1 MWIYLIIGI
10 FVCIFRRF
18 IFSLPQLV
26 RYKIKDLKNFNKD
39 YFKLYGLRV
48 YTGRQGAGKTI
59 GLVYDLERY
68 RKRYPKAKIYTNF
81 GYKYETAPLNS
92 LNDLLDPALKNGTD
106 GVIFAIDEIQNE
118 FSCANS
124 KDFPETLLS
133 QVTQQRKQRVCILA
147 TSQVFTRVAKPLR
160 EQCFIVVVCQT
171 LFSRYT
177 RLKYYD
183 ADAYI
188 EYADNPSR
196 DKRRKLRK
204 KDYQSFVQ
212 TDSLRDLYNSYLL
225 IERLSRVGFAPKQQ
239 VINTTNILVSNAKGK
254 R

>member
-1 MWIYLIIGI
+1 MWIYLIIAV
-10 FVCIFRRF
+10 FVLVFRRF
-18 IFSLPQLV
+18 IFSLPQLL
-26 RYKIKDLKNFNKD
+26 RYKLKDLKNFNKD

-183 ADAYI
+183 ADNYI

-212 TDSLRDLYNSYLL
+212 TDNLRDLYNSYLL
-225 IERLSRVGFAPKQQ
+225 IERLNRTGFAPKLPD
-239 VINTTNILVSNAKGK
+239 NSTNVTLISVKGK

>member
-1 MWIYLIIGI
+1 MWIYLIIAV
-10 FVCIFRRF
+10 FVFVFRRF
-18 IFSLPQLV
+18 IFSLPQLL
-26 RYKIKDLKNFNKD
+26 RYKLKDLKNFNKD

-92 LNDLLDPALKNGTD
+92 LNDLLDPDLKNGTD

-225 IERLSRVGFAPKQQ
+225 IDRLSRVGFAPKQQ
-239 VINTTNILVSNAKGK
+239 VINTTNIVVSNAKGK